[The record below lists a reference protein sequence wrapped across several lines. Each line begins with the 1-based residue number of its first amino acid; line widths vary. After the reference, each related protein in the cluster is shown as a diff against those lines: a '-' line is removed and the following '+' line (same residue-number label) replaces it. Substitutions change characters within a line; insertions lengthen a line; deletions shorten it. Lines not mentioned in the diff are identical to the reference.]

1 MPQDNVLSLN
11 AFGELIEPPKKREYP
26 GEPPLAKGIE
36 VPVDFPQQIIPLKR
50 VTPDAPDY
58 YPGSKT
64 VLNPFTNVPGVSN
77 NPASLPPISK
87 NKEGREMLGS
97 KQASQVA
104 SKVLI
109 NMAQTKLLHW
119 QTKSLAE
126 HESLDKL
133 FEGLVDLG
141 DELVE
146 SVMGKYGRPELGGD
160 ECSLT
165 LTNYENPDSPDG
177 LPKFLSN
184 LDNCFRNECMPLFP
198 EEKDP
203 EIHNLIHEILGL
215 IDKISYLLT
224 LRK

>member
-11 AFGELIEPPKKREYP
+11 AFGEIIEPKSKRQYVP
-26 GEPPLAKGIE
+26 QPEPEAPAK
-36 VPVDFPQQIIPLKR
+36 QLIPLTR
-50 VTPDAPDY
+50 VSPEEKPEVTSPMI
-58 YPGSKT
+58 GKT
-64 VLNPFTNVPGVSN
+64 KV
-77 NPASLPPISK
+77 
-87 NKEGREMLGS
+87 EGRNARGS
-97 KQASQVA
+97 EQANCVA
-104 SKVLI
+104 AKVLMQ
-109 NMAQTKLLHW
+109 MAQTKLLHW
-119 QTKSLAE
+119 QTISVSE

-133 FEGLVDLG
+133 FEDLVELG

-146 SVMGKYGRPELGGD
+146 TVMGKYGRPELGKE
-160 ECSLT
+160 ECSFT

-177 LPKFLSN
+177 LPRFLTN